1 MRETPA
7 FGLACTQDA
16 IREAGGIPPLVYLL
30 QAGNDDDVLEA
41 TGTCLAQ
48 RSRSARLHT
57 QPPQPHRLHSP
68 LLRSRLR
75 LPLLSPLPDSLPLP
89 AFLLV
94 QARWR
99 SCA

>member
-1 MRETPA
+1 VRRETPA
-7 FGLACTQDA
+7 LLPFTQDA

-41 TGTCLAQ
+41 TGAWTQ
-48 RSRSARLHT
+48 PSALLQGWT
-57 QPPQPHRLHSP
+57 QPPLRGLDSTARCLLSFP
-68 LLRSRLR
+68 LLT
-75 LPLLSPLPDSLPLP
+75 PLPSLTPCL
-89 AFLLV
+89 